1 MATIEQVASAF
12 AAGTTA
18 KAGNAVTNGS
28 EYKLHS
34 TVIAKKQPGGVL
46 LNWDG
51 WYTPTTANHMN
62 HVLKALGINKR
73 VSYAM
78 ARDAG
83 YREVFVAA

>member
-1 MATIEQVASAF
+1 MSTIEQVANAF
-12 AAGTTA
+12 AATKSA
-18 KAGNAVTNGS
+18 KCGNASTDGS
-28 EYKLHS
+28 AYKLHR
-34 TVIAKKQPGGVL
+34 TVIALKVQGGVM

-51 WYTPTTANHMN
+51 WYTPTIANHMN
-62 HVLKALGINKR
+62 HILKALGINQR

>member
-1 MATIEQVASAF
+1 MSTIEQVANAF
-12 AAGTTA
+12 AKGKPA
-18 KAGNAVTNGS
+18 KCWNASTNGC

-34 TVIAKKQPGGVL
+34 TIIATRIPSGVT

-62 HVLKALGINKR
+62 HVLKALGINQR